1 MKSNNIKEPQQKRSI
16 EKKEKIISAAMDLF
30 FTDGYH
36 KTNTAD
42 IAKAAGVSTGIVYR
56 YFPDKKGILMEGLP
70 IVTEAIQHMI
80 FDAFKEKMTPDSTLS
95 DFIHFAVD
103 ELLDYHQN
111 SYTAHEQFE
120 LILYAVPEA
129 MDYLYD
135 LEKEITMKVAS
146 LLPSFG
152 ITLDHPFERV
162 HLVYHM
168 IEDLCHE
175 ITFHKHK
182 EINPE
187 VLKELVI
194 EQLISLLQTSS
205 STEQSVC
212 STHSRA

>member
-1 MKSNNIKEPQQKRSI
+1 MKQSMIKEPQQKRSI
-16 EKKEKIISAAMDLF
+16 EKKEKIIAAGMELF
-30 FTDGYH
+30 FTKGYH

-56 YFPDKKGILMEGLP
+56 YFPDKKGILLEGLP
-70 IVTEAIQHMI
+70 LVSAGIEIKI

-95 DFIHFAVD
+95 DFLHFAVD
-103 ELLDYHQN
+103 ELLKFHKDSN
-111 SYTAHEQFE
+111 TAHEQFE

-135 LEKEITMKVAS
+135 LEREITMKVAS

-162 HLVYHM
+162 HIVYHM

-187 VLKELVI
+187 ALKDIVI
-194 EQLISLLQTSS
+194 EQLMVLLQ
-205 STEQSVC
+205 
-212 STHSRA
+212 